1 MAAFDLENFTHF
13 LLAEML
19 FYDEEYGA
27 IGSLSLIDPETAREQ
42 YIASFMPDEGYL
54 LIEEAT
60 AWEDDYELEDDEDV
74 AYALAVDSVDHG
86 RYEVP
91 EEAAVALL
99 SLAKEHDLLPSFTL
113 LFESDEL

>member
-1 MAAFDLENFTHF
+1 MSDFDLDTFTRL

-27 IGSLSLIDPETAREQ
+27 LGSLSLIDPVTQREQ
-42 YIASFMPDEGYL
+42 YLASFMPDDGTL

-60 AWEDDYELEDDEDV
+60 DWEVDYAVEDDDV
-74 AYALAVDSVDHG
+74 AYALAVGSTEHG
-86 RYEVP
+86 RYALP
-91 EEAAVALL
+91 EEAADALL
-99 SLAKEHDLLPSFTL
+99 DLARTHNLLPSFML